1 MNAFTASMCGFAA
14 LATLACATASGE
26 PLRSQVSGY
35 ELEVLVDGSPAPTF
49 NHQGETYVMGRLG
62 DRYVLRVHNH
72 SGRRIE
78 AVVSVDGRD
87 AVDGKTADF
96 RTKRGYLVPAYGF
109 VDIDGWRLS
118 QREAAA
124 FRFSSVAD
132 SYAARTG
139 SARNVGVI
147 GVAVFPERAYTP
159 RPRPYPVQPY
169 YGMRGDG
176 DRDRREYE
184 RKGDY
189 APAAPPA
196 SAPAEASGAAGRAAD
211 GVMSQ
216 ADSAKK
222 SSRPGLG
229 TEFGEATYSPIHEV
243 AFVRASSNTPSAILG
258 ARYNSRDGLIA
269 LGIDVDGVRPYDD
282 DLYLRG
288 TARPFQTSSHGNYA
302 TPPGGWRRW

>member
-1 MNAFTASMCGFAA
+1 MNVTHASLCGFAA
-14 LATLACATASGE
+14 LAVLACATPSASGQS
-26 PLRSQVSGY
+26 LRTQVSGY
-35 ELEVLVDGSPAPTF
+35 ELEVLVDGSPVPTF
-49 NHQGETYVMGRLG
+49 SHRGEAYVLGRLG
-62 DRYVLRVHNH
+62 DRYVLRVHNRT
-72 SGRRIE
+72 GRRIE

-124 FRFSSVAD
+124 FRFSSVSD

-147 GVAVFPERAYTP
+147 GVAVFPERVYTP

-169 YGMRGDG
+169 YGMRD
-176 DRDRREYE
+176 DEYRDRGE
-184 RKGDY
+184 
-189 APAAPPA
+189 PSSPSPTAAE
-196 SAPAEASGAAGRAAD
+196 SSGAAGRAAD
-211 GVMSQ
+211 SATAQ
-216 ADSAKK
+216 AESSPSKAK

-229 TEFGEATYSPIHEV
+229 TEFGERTYSPIHEV
-243 AFVRASSNTPSAILG
+243 QFVRASSSSPSAVLG

-288 TARPFQTSSHGNYA
+288 TARPFQTSSHGHYA
-302 TPPGGWRRW
+302 TPPSGWRRW